1 MKARIPAIAIIAL
14 LLCVSISQAFA
25 AHVSKGLQS
34 METMLEQGKLD
45 DLASMVYSSK
55 ATTDEDHA
63 FLSYLNALLKKQQ
76 SDCTT
81 LLQQTAERF
90 PSTYY
95 GQLSMLEKA
104 KMHILERDYPSAK
117 KLLTSIKTADITEHY
132 YWLALCAQATD
143 DNTSCLSYCESYL
156 RLTPKGERTEATIYL
171 MAEVL
176 MKQGKY
182 QNAISTLNK
191 LTPIAGYPR
200 NKQYYNYQMGLLY
213 RKLDDP
219 QQSLQYLK
227 TGFEIDRNTQLAFLI
242 EDSLL
247 ELKDRYGDRIDLSFL
262 YPFTEAEIPD
272 YNPAPPNTPQPP
284 TNLNS
289 PMKLSAKPT
298 GGFFIQA
305 GRFVVVANAEK
316 LCGSIRQ
323 HNVSANYFED
333 KSNKS
338 TPWVVIS
345 GPYNTKAEADAVR
358 QLLIGNNIECFVTKF

>member
-1 MKARIPAIAIIAL
+1 MITRIPAIVLIAL
-14 LLCVSISQAFA
+14 LLCVSVSQTFA
-25 AHVSKGLQS
+25 AHVSKGLQA

-45 DLASMVYSSK
+45 DLASLVYSSK

-76 SDCTT
+76 SDCST

-90 PSTYY
+90 PNTYY
-95 GQLSMLEKA
+95 GQLSMLAKA
-104 KMHILERDYPSAK
+104 KMHILERDYPSAN

-132 YWLALCAQATD
+132 YWLAVCAQATD
-143 DNTSCLSYCESYL
+143 DNTLCLSHCESYL
-156 RLTPKGERTEATIYL
+156 RAAPRGEHTEATIYL

-182 QNAISTLNK
+182 QNAISTLNR
-191 LTPIAGYPR
+191 LTPLTGFPR

-247 ELKDRYGDRIDLSFL
+247 ELKDRYGNRIDLSFL
-262 YPFTEAEIPD
+262 YPFTESEVSESNAT
-272 YNPAPPNTPQPP
+272 PPPTPQPP
-284 TNLNS
+284 ANLNS
-289 PMKLSAKPT
+289 TMKLDAKPSS
-298 GGFFIQA
+298 GYFVQS
-305 GRFVVVANAEK
+305 GRFGVVTNAEK
-316 LCGSIRQ
+316 LCGTIRQ
-323 HNVSANYFED
+323 YKVIANYFED

-345 GPYNTKAEADAVR
+345 GPYTTKSEADAVR